1 MAELQIENDIE
12 ESILKM
18 DETID
23 AFKKELSRMRT
34 GRASASIVEHIKAD
48 YYGTPTPLSQIAN
61 ISVPEP
67 RVIVIQP
74 WDTGATSEIEKAIMQ
89 SDLGITPSSDG
100 KLIRIILPV
109 LTEERRKELVKYVHK
124 LSEDYRVSI
133 RNSRKDINNKIKN
146 SEKENE
152 ITVDDVKTF
161 MNQIQKVTDEHI
173 AKIAELLQE
182 KEKEILEI

>member
-1 MAELQIENDIE
+1 
-12 ESILKM
+12 
-18 DETID
+18 
-23 AFKKELSRMRT
+23 
-34 GRASASIVEHIKAD
+34 
-48 YYGTPTPLSQIAN
+48 
-61 ISVPEP
+61 
-67 RVIVIQP
+67 
-74 WDTGATSEIEKAIMQ
+74 MQ

-124 LSEDYRVSI
+124 LSEDYRISI